1 MEMEHVNMRERYA
14 NSSFN
19 VGIGEVPEYLQ
30 FKKKTITRMC
40 TTKEKN
46 QTSTCSQS

>member
-1 MEMEHVNMRERYA
+1 MESEHVNMRDRYA

-30 FKKKTITRMC
+30 FKKKQLQGC
-40 TTKEKN
+40 VQQKKKN